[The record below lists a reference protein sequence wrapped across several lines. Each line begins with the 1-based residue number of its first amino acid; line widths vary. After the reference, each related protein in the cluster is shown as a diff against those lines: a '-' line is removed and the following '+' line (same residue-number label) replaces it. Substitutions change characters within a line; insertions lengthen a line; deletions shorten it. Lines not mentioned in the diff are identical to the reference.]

1 MMRVLLTFFIM
12 LHWLNAA
19 SQEVVNDWKELDERI
34 TFNEYI
40 EHQAYSHVNFELTE
54 NDTTDNSGVRIS
66 HSSTATK
73 LIIRDKGSV
82 SPPNTPLIVI
92 NGYPIERQNIL
103 SKIKLTDVERIS
115 VIKST
120 QQSNAI
126 YGIRGKYGVILIKM
140 NKRMRKKLKKESYHR

>member
-1 MMRVLLTFFIM
+1 M

-19 SQEVVNDWKELDERI
+19 SQEVVNDWKELDEQI

-103 SKIKLTDVERIS
+103 SKIKLTDVE
-115 VIKST
+115 
-120 QQSNAI
+120 
-126 YGIRGKYGVILIKM
+126 
-140 NKRMRKKLKKESYHR
+140 